1 MSLLLDITSWI
12 CIVSGSFLLVIGG
25 IGIIRLPDFY
35 SRLHGGG
42 ITDTM
47 GAGLLM
53 TGLMVQSVESGLSP
67 ILQNGLAGGIDAGP
81 WLITVKLVMI
91 LFFFIL
97 TSPTACY
104 ALASSAMAHKV
115 KPLHSGKEE
124 DDSILNR
131 LSNTMD

>member
-53 TGLMVQSVESGLSP
+53 TGLMVQSSGWGMNPQSVIP
-67 ILQNGLAGGIDAGP
+67 SNMHKAMQACRSYGVSYGGNDDVKYDA
-81 WLITVKLVMI
+81 LHDMKKIIAREFKLN
-91 LFFFIL
+91 
-97 TSPTACY
+97 A
-104 ALASSAMAHKV
+104 
-115 KPLHSGKEE
+115 
-124 DDSILNR
+124 D
-131 LSNTMD
+131 